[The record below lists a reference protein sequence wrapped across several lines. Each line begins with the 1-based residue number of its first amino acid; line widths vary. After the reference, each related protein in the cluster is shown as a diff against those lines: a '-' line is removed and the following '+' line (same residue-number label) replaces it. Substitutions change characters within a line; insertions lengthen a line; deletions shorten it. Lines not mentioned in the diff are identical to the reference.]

1 MMILAFLF
9 ILGMANFAMHRAV
22 IESGHPM
29 LRQIPWLAMKNGRQ
43 ISFAI
48 EYLVLVAAM
57 LMAAH
62 DVPGIAWGYAIY
74 AAINGLSCWLVLS
87 GRAR

>member
-1 MMILAFLF
+1 MTTAFLF
-9 ILGMANFAMHRAV
+9 MLGIVNFAVHRAV

-29 LRQIPWLAMKNGRQ
+29 LRQIPWLAKPNGKR
-43 ISFAI
+43 ISFAL

-62 DVPGIAWGYAIY
+62 GLPGIGWGYAIY
-74 AAINGLSCWLVLS
+74 AAINGFSGWLVLT
-87 GRAR
+87 GRV